1 MKYLIFSTT
10 RSTPRATAYH
20 TLFIFFLTFMLTS
33 CGFHGRKYTSGHFW
47 EGRNDIEYG
56 YAYPEKNQ
64 KQKENEK
71 EEQNLNKKESEKE
84 SEKGKGN
91 EIAIKIDSKSI
102 VKDTLKISSLEKNS
116 RKRRELK
123 KEGQGKQDQE
133 IQFDE
138 KQDVDRDEKKLRRAK
153 NGFLTFW
160 VIESLFYLGLLG
172 NAYSPDVW
180 GFWLAIFGI
189 LTLLYM
195 IPLLIYMA
203 VMQRRYSRSKNQI
216 KDEIL
221 KAKIPKLM
229 RVFAWAIL
237 IEVGLLILAF
247 VLGGNI

>member
-1 MKYLIFSTT
+1 
-10 RSTPRATAYH
+10 
-20 TLFIFFLTFMLTS
+20 MLSS
-33 CGFHGRKYTSGHFW
+33 CGFQGRKYTSGHYL
-47 EGRNDIEYG
+47 EGRNDFEYED
-56 YAYPEKNQ
+56 PKKKEKLR
-64 KQKENEK
+64 ENEK

-84 SEKGKGN
+84 SEKNKEN

-123 KEGQGKQDQE
+123 KERQSSQDQE
-133 IQFDE
+133 IQLDE

-153 NGFLTFW
+153 NGFVTTW

-172 NAYSPDVW
+172 NAYSPDAWALWLVVF
-180 GFWLAIFGI
+180 GF
-189 LTLLYM
+189 LTAFYLFLT
-195 IPLLIYMA
+195 LIYMA
-203 VMQRRYSRSKNQI
+203 IIKRRYTRSKDQI

>member
-1 MKYLIFSTT
+1 MKYLFFSTT
-10 RSTPRATAYH
+10 RSTPRTTAYH
-20 TLFIFFLTFMLTS
+20 TLFIFFLTFMLSS
-33 CGFHGRKYTSGHFW
+33 CGFQGRKYTSGHYL
-47 EGRNDIEYG
+47 EGRYDFEYED
-56 YAYPEKNQ
+56 PKKKEKLR
-64 KQKENEK
+64 ENEK

-84 SEKGKGN
+84 SEKNKEN
-91 EIAIKIDSKSI
+91 EIAIKIDSKSS
-102 VKDTLKISSLEKNS
+102 VKDTLKISSLDKNS

-123 KEGQGKQDQE
+123 KERQSSQDQE
-133 IQFDE
+133 IQLDE

-153 NGFLTFW
+153 NGFVTTW

-180 GFWLAIFGI
+180 ALWLVVFGF
-189 LTLLYM
+189 LTAFYLFLT
-195 IPLLIYMA
+195 LIYMA
-203 VMQRRYSRSKNQI
+203 IIKRRYTRSKDQI

-221 KAKIPKLM
+221 KTKIPKLM